1 MLTWKASLCGSK
13 LQPAGAVYFAM
24 DEDDVRRVI
33 AYPHAMIGSDGLP
46 NDEVPHPR
54 LWGSFPRVL
63 GRYSRDEGLIT
74 LEDAVR
80 KMSALPAQTFGLAP
94 ERGLLAVGAVADVV
108 VFAAE
113 TVGDAATFEEPTLPS
128 TGIASVRKHCLGC
141 AVSFLNRSDLGG
153 FG

>member
-1 MLTWKASLCGSK
+1 MADK

-128 TGIASVRKHCLGC
+128 TGIASVRMMPG
-141 AVSFLNRSDLGG
+141 LGG
-153 FG
+153 HNGLSAF